1 MAVDVMRAGSA
12 AVRAG
17 RPGRP
22 PAPAISEVL
31 SPGTDFRQARFA
43 GHVHA
48 RPTAEASE
56 LVASLFQ
63 PGSRQRVVA
72 DEEQRL
78 QAWGVDGA
86 PLNLAWRKAC
96 RANWKRT

>member
-1 MAVDVMRAGSA
+1 MPQSEPVDQV
-12 AVRAG
+12 VR
-17 RPGRP
+17 RRRQYLKSFP
-22 PAPAISEVL
+22 
-31 SPGTDFRQARFA
+31 PGTDFRQARFA
-43 GHVHA
+43 GHVHCQA
-48 RPTAEASE
+48 HSVEASE